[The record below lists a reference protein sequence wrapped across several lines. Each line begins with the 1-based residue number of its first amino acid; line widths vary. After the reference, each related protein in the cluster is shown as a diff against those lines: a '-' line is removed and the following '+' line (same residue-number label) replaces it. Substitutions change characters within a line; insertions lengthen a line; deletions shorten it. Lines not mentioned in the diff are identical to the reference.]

1 VASSSRRAGKE
12 VVRFIGVQ
20 SRKGFKEDRWVSFL
34 RARRSVDCSI
44 EEEGT
49 KENLRIKL
57 QREFSVSI

>member
-1 VASSSRRAGKE
+1 MASSSRRAGKD

-20 SRKGFKEDRWVSFL
+20 STKGFEADRWVSFW
-34 RARRSVDCSI
+34 RARRSVGCSI
-44 EEEGT
+44 EEAGT